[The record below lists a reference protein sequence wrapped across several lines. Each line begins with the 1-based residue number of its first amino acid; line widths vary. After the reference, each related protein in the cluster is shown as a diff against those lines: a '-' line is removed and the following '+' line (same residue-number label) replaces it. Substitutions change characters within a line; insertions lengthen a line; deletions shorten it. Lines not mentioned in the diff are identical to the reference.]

1 MPDSGTSFVTASASG
16 SERSRAALCAL
27 PVHLFLSKYFN
38 VLGRKVFG
46 AVSMD
51 IVVCGRGSIFV
62 FIFVRRR
69 GGVFFVFVEEKYNMC

>member
-69 GGVFFVFVEEKYNMC
+69 GGVFFCIC

>member
-1 MPDSGTSFVTASASG
+1 MFGSVRWTGRAHRTARLA
-16 SERSRAALCAL
+16 ERSRAVLCAL

-46 AVSMD
+46 TVSMD

-62 FIFVRRR
+62 FFCEAPGRR
-69 GGVFFVFVEEKYNMC
+69 FFYCIC